1 VGAFFTFGNGDTD
14 QVSGQSHT
22 FNMNGKALFGL
33 SGSYSYQGTFWKPG
47 VYQIMIGGGP
57 GAGGSVSLYDTN
69 TNVHDVE
76 VPTENVTP

>member
-1 VGAFFTFGNGDTD
+1 
-14 QVSGQSHT
+14 
-22 FNMNGKALFGL
+22 MNGKALFGL